1 MFSFFSFCSNLKI
14 CFFFLQ
20 LIKKFSLGFTN
31 VDKKF
36 KNYQTC
42 FTKNQITN
50 VKITTVFKLIK
61 MLKKL
66 RFYHAEKTEIFSKN
80 MKNSQK
86 IRGRGRAHCGKL
98 PLLVQKFFCLH
109 FLLFVDNVS
118 CLFTFSSCLFTLVD
132 FWTETPILS
141 QCVSEV

>member
-14 CFFFLQ
+14 CFFFSNL
-20 LIKKFSLGFTN
+20 S
-31 VDKKF
+31 
-36 KNYQTC
+36 KNFLWVLPTLTKNLKIYQTC

-86 IRGRGRAHCGKL
+86 IMGRGRAHCGKL

-109 FLLFVDNVS
+109 FQLFVYI
-118 CLFTFSSCLFTLVD
+118 SSCLLTMSAVCLHFQAVCLH
-132 FWTETPILS
+132 
-141 QCVSEV
+141 